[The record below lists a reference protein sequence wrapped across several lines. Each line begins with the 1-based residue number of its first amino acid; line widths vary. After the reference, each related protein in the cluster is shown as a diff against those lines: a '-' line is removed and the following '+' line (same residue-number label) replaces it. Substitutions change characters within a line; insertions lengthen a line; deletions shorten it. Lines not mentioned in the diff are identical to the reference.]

1 MGKIDPIARVVTI
14 VGGSWRLWAAAMMCL
29 AEQGLYLG
37 KCSIVMP
44 NAFLGVAEFWSWATP
59 RFGPRLLDSDKLR
72 DKPEFACHDFGCNEL
87 RMLASVEILRQGR
100 LGTKRSLTFRP
111 EFTFFPHFF
120 PYMYVYSHTH
130 IYIHVCMYVLYIYGI
145 YTYMHMCNIPSLS
158 FTQLFERIC
167 LFHFVFG
174 KRRLMNMGCAG
185 LPSKKSLRCA
195 LLRSPHGVMSWN
207 FKLPRTCISSHV

>member
-29 AEQGLYLG
+29 AKQGLYLG

-87 RMLASVEILRQGR
+87 RMLASGDLEARATWYQ
-100 LGTKRSLTFRP
+100 
-111 EFTFFPHFF
+111 
-120 PYMYVYSHTH
+120 
-130 IYIHVCMYVLYIYGI
+130 
-145 YTYMHMCNIPSLS
+145 
-158 FTQLFERIC
+158 
-167 LFHFVFG
+167 
-174 KRRLMNMGCAG
+174 A
-185 LPSKKSLRCA
+185 
-195 LLRSPHGVMSWN
+195 
-207 FKLPRTCISSHV
+207 